1 MNHTFIHNQTAGVS
15 VQTALVLSI
24 IFLSIGCMMF
34 FQSDALY
41 GGFDKMQVE
50 LQRIIKL

>member
-1 MNHTFIHNQTAGVS
+1 MNHTFTHNET
-15 VQTALVLSI
+15 
-24 IFLSIGCMMF
+24 
-34 FQSDALY
+34 QSDALY